1 MSGTR
6 LSLKCYDPLER
17 SAGGRVDEKRK
28 FVGHSFELLP
38 VEERVRQYREMAD
51 ATFLKAQKMEDPIQ
65 RTRYLSMAASW
76 HALAQ
81 EMEKG
86 NPDAEAMRVLST
98 EADRQPDTN

>member
-1 MSGTR
+1 M
-6 LSLKCYDPLER
+6 
-17 SAGGRVDEKRK
+17 DEKRE

-86 NPDAEAMRVLST
+86 NPDPEAMRVLST
-98 EADRQPDTN
+98 EADRQPDPN